1 MTSFYKPIVTLL
13 FGLLLSG
20 YLWIRNEMSDKW
32 IVLFGATAIAQQLLE
47 SLQSLFI
54 NNVSLN
60 SIISIVSYI
69 LFLIHPILNILG
81 SYTQMENGIS
91 FEPIVLCFVFI
102 FYKLFVNPIKLNE
115 FFTTYDKGGYIANWF
130 SKINKYEL
138 IAYFAMFA
146 PAGTPRDIILK
157 LNQAVNSASKDKD
170 IQERF
175 SSLGFETAPG
185 SPEALGERN
194 RLETIKWTRA
204 ILEAKIEP
212 Q

>member
-32 IVLFGATAIAQQLLE
+32 IVLFGATAIAQQLIE

-54 NNVSLN
+54 DNISLN

-91 FEPIVLCFVFI
+91 FEPIVLCFAFI
-102 FYKLFVNPIKLNE
+102 FYKLFVNPIKSNE

-130 SKINKYEL
+130 DKINKYEL
-138 IAYFAMFA
+138 MVYLALLLLPMYLYKPPKNVLFMG
-146 PAGTPRDIILK
+146 GTLITLFISYS
-157 LNQAVNSASKDKD
+157 LNRRNLGASLSLWYKFLLGLL
-170 IQERF
+170 F
-175 SSLGFETAPG
+175 SNVLF
-185 SPEALGERN
+185 L
-194 RLETIKWTRA
+194 
-204 ILEAKIEP
+204 
-212 Q
+212 